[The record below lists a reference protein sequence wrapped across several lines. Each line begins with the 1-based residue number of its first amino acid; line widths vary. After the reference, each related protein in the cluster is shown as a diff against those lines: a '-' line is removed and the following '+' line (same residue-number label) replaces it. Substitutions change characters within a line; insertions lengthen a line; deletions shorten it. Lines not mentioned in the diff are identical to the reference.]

1 MNGFHIIVL
10 CRLLLLSTVRL
21 PMQYTVRFTETGRER
36 VLLPSLS
43 ERTAVAFAR
52 SESGVYRTGVSLWL
66 GSELVAAFEA
76 GDAVTVK

>member
-21 PMQYTVRFTETGRER
+21 PMQYTVRFTETGHER
-36 VLLPSLS
+36 ALLSSLS

-52 SESGVYRTGVSLWL
+52 SESGVYRTHVSLWL
-66 GSELVAAFEA
+66 GADLVAAYDA
-76 GDAVTVK
+76 GEPVTL